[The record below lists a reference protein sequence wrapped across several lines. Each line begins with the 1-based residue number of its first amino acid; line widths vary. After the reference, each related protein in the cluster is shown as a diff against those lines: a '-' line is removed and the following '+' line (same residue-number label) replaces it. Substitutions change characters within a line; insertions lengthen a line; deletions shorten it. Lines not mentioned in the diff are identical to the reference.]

1 MKVLISSLHFKADAK
16 LENFIRE
23 KVTKVSNL
31 FDGVIGVD
39 VILKT
44 DQSSNNENKITEIRM
59 IIPGNDLFA
68 KKQARTFE
76 EATDLAVDALKK
88 QITRHKEKVKG
99 I

>member
-23 KVTKVSNL
+23 KVTKVSSL
-31 FDGVIGVD
+31 FDGVIASD
-39 VILKT
+39 VILKV
-44 DQSSNNENKITEIRM
+44 DQSSSNDNKIAEIRLQ
-59 IIPGNDLFA
+59 IPGNDLFA
-68 KKQARTFE
+68 KKQAKTFE
-76 EATDLAVDALKK
+76 EAIDSTVDALKK